1 MKSDLTCPVEVVS
14 VRIGQESEES
24 GSRGQLVCV
33 IEFFNLS
40 EKVIDSLQMNIIGF
54 DAEGG
59 RIGGRLVRAA
69 ARGEARARF
78 SGAFLPDHLEDAER
92 VEASVEKVWFQDG
105 VVWRREERNVREFTP
120 NALPEGR
127 ELDRLRA
134 VAGPD
139 AAGYARE
146 DDIVWMCVCGRA
158 NRTSDDHCRR
168 CEREREQV
176 LRDYSFAAIDSTVG
190 RKERQLE
197 QQTRDTLRRSSEET
211 AREMTQAQQRAQKR
225 RRRLTAVVVV
235 LALLAAGL
243 AAARWGV
250 PYAACW
256 WAQRE
261 LDEGRAAD
269 AEETFLWVNAYWPG
283 FMNAGERAREAER
296 RIIEGL
302 LDVGTD
308 EAFAQAASRAQA
320 LGTPEGDALYE
331 RAVLERAELARA
343 GGELERAEELL
354 RPLESS
360 EAAQAMLREVI
371 YAIAEAAQERLDY
384 KAAIERF
391 ASLEGEG
398 DADAR
403 RAECIYLYGR
413 QLMREGQ
420 YALACEQFLQVT
432 QEPDAISLIRQCR
445 YAQALEEQEAGEY
458 AAAAELY
465 ESLGIYEEAETRAK
479 LCRYTLGMQALGEG
493 ELETAAEQLR
503 LAGDYEDAQER
514 FADAALTLG
523 SAALAGG
530 DYEEAVRWLEQLDG
544 DGEADK
550 LLKEAKYA
558 YAQTME
564 EAGRS
569 EEAAL
574 QYAELG
580 SYEDAAQRR
589 NAIEYALAVRDMER
603 DPEAALARFEN
614 LGKYQDA
621 QEQAKACRYA
631 LAAADFE
638 AGDYDIALE
647 RFEALGDY
655 ADSAGQAM
663 RSRYA
668 LAKQLSSEARYN
680 EAAAQFEACGVYLDA
695 ESLAMVARYD
705 AAAALEEKGQYQ
717 EAASAFAALGS
728 YEDAKARTAACETAW
743 LGATYTAARLDMQ
756 NGDYASVIAGLEDV
770 WQEALPQRYADIPRM
785 YEDACLTYAQ
795 SLIDAKRP
803 LDALPVLERIPDN
816 TKAEKLLDA
825 YVYRIIGRWKDTRGT
840 EYIFRRDGTCC
851 IAGEERYFGGSNY
864 DITLGDA
871 PYPTS
876 AGFGVVSLRNQTL
889 TIKDRA
895 AGTTL
900 RLTYLG
906 EPTEKE
912 EPDGAEEAQSAE
924 AAQTPEDDG
933 SEEQGQ

>member
-24 GSRGQLVCV
+24 GSKGQLVCV

-40 EKVIDSLQMNIIGF
+40 EKVIDSLQMNIVGY
-54 DAEGG
+54 DGEGG

-78 SGAFLPDHLEDAER
+78 SGAFLPDRLEGAER

-158 NRTSDDHCRR
+158 NRTSDDRCRR
-168 CEREREQV
+168 CERQREQV
-176 LRDYSFAAIDSTVG
+176 LKDYSFAAIDSTVG

-225 RRRLTAVVVV
+225 RRRLTAAVML
-235 LALLAAGL
+235 LALIAAGL

-261 LDEGRAAD
+261 LGEGRAAD
-269 AEETFLWVNAYWPG
+269 AKETFLWVDAYWPG
-283 FMNAGERAREAER
+283 FMNAGGRAQEAER
-296 RIIEGL
+296 RIIEGFL
-302 LDVGTD
+302 SVGTD
-308 EAFAQAASRAQA
+308 EALAQAATRAQA
-320 LGTPEGDALYE
+320 LGTQEGDALYE

-343 GGELERAEELL
+343 GGELLRAEALL
-354 RPLESS
+354 RPLEGS
-360 EAAQAMLREVI
+360 EAAQAMLRETV

-384 KAAIERF
+384 KTAIERF
-391 ASLEGEG
+391 ASLAGEG

-403 RAECIYLYGR
+403 RQECIYLYGR

-420 YALACEQFLQVT
+420 YELACEQFLQVT

-445 YAQALEEQEAGEY
+445 YALALEKQEAGEY
-458 AAAAELY
+458 VAAAELY
-465 ESLGIYEEAETRAK
+465 ESLGIYEEAETRAR
-479 LCRYTLGMQALGEG
+479 LCRYTVGMQALSQG

-503 LAGDYEDAQER
+503 LAEGYEDAQER

-523 SAALAGG
+523 SSALAAG
-530 DYEEAVRWLEQLDG
+530 DYEAAIRWLEPLDG
-544 DGEADK
+544 EGEAGE
-550 LLKEAKYA
+550 LLKAAKYA
-558 YAQTME
+558 YAQTLE

-603 DPEAALARFEN
+603 DPEAALARFEG

-621 QEQAKACRYA
+621 PEQAKACRYA
-631 LAAADFE
+631 LAAADFD

-655 ADSAGQAM
+655 ADSVGQAM

-668 LAKQLSSEARYN
+668 LAQQLSGERRYD
-680 EAAAQFEACGVYLDA
+680 EAAAQFEACGIYLDA
-695 ESLAMVARYD
+695 ESLAMCARYD
-705 AAAALEEKGQYQ
+705 AAAALEAEGRFQ

-743 LGATYTAARLDMQ
+743 LGATYTAARLDME

-770 WQEALPQRYADIPRM
+770 WQEELPQRYADIPEM
-785 YEDACLTYAQ
+785 YEEACLTYAQ

-803 LDALPVLERIPDN
+803 LDALPVLERIPEN
-816 TKAEKLLDA
+816 TKAAKLLNA
-825 YVYRIIGRWKDTRGT
+825 YVYQIIGRWKDTRGT
-840 EYIFRRDGTCC
+840 EYIFRRDGTCR

-864 DITLGDA
+864 DISLGDS

-876 AGFGVVSLRNQTL
+876 AGYGVVSLRNQTL
-889 TIKDRA
+889 TLKDRA

-906 EPTEKE
+906 EPTQKE
-912 EPDGAEEAQSAE
+912 ASAEAESVE
-924 AAQTPEDDG
+924 AAQTPEDGD

>member
-24 GSRGQLVCV
+24 GSKGQLVCV

-40 EKVIDSLQMNIIGF
+40 EKVIDSLQMNIVGF
-54 DAEGG
+54 DGEGS

-78 SGAFLPDHLEDAER
+78 SGAFVPDHLDGVQR

-158 NRTSDDHCRR
+158 NRTSDDRCRR
-168 CEREREQV
+168 CERQREQV
-176 LRDYSFAAIDSTVG
+176 LKNYSFAAIDSTVG
-190 RKERQLE
+190 RRERQLE

-211 AREMTQAQQRAQKR
+211 AREMTQAQQRAKKR
-225 RRRLTAVVVV
+225 RRRLTATVV
-235 LALLAAGL
+235 LLALIAAGL

-250 PYAACW
+250 PYGACW
-256 WAQRE
+256 WAQKQ
-261 LDEGRAAD
+261 LDDGRAAD
-269 AEETFLWVNAYWPG
+269 AKETFLWVNAYWPG
-283 FMNAGERAREAER
+283 FMQAGERAQGAER
-296 RIIEGL
+296 LIIEGL
-302 LDVGTD
+302 ISVGTD
-308 EAFAQAASRAQA
+308 EALTQAASRAQA
-320 LGTPEGDALYE
+320 LETQEGAALYE
-331 RAVLERAELARA
+331 RAVLERAELARS
-343 GGELERAEELL
+343 GGELLQAEALL
-354 RPLESS
+354 RPLEDS
-360 EAAQAMLREVI
+360 EAAQAMLRETI
-371 YAIAEAAQERLDY
+371 YDIADAAQERLDY
-384 KAAIERF
+384 QTAIERF
-391 ASLEGEG
+391 ASLAGEG

-403 RAECIYLYGR
+403 REECIYLYGR

-420 YALACEQFLQVT
+420 YELACEQFLQVT
-432 QEPDAISLIRQCR
+432 QEPDAIALIRQCR

-458 AAAAELY
+458 VAAAELY
-465 ESLGIYEEAETRAK
+465 ESLGIYEEAETRARM
-479 LCRYTLGMQALGEG
+479 CRYTVGMQALAQG

-503 LAGDYEDAQER
+503 LAEGYEDAQER

-523 SAALAGG
+523 SSALNAG
-530 DYEEAVRWLEQLDG
+530 DYEAAIRWLEPIG
-544 DGEADK
+544 GEGEAGK

-558 YAQTME
+558 YAQTLE

-569 EEAAL
+569 EEAARI
-574 QYAELG
+574 YAELG

-603 DPEAALARFEN
+603 DPEAALARFEG

-621 QEQAKACRYA
+621 PEQAKACRYA
-631 LAAADFE
+631 LAEADFDE
-638 AGDYDIALE
+638 GDYEMALE
-647 RFEALGDY
+647 RFTALQDY

-668 LAKQLSSEARYN
+668 LAQQLSSEKRFD
-680 EAAAQFEACGVYLDA
+680 EAAAQFEACGIYLDA
-695 ESLAMVARYD
+695 ESLAMCAHYD
-705 AAAALEEKGQYQ
+705 AAAALEAEERYQ

-756 NGDYASVIAGLEDV
+756 NGDYASVIADLEDV
-770 WQEALPQRYADIPRM
+770 WQEALPQRYADIPKM
-785 YEDACLTYAQ
+785 YEEACLTYAQ

-803 LDALPVLERIPDN
+803 LDALPVLERIPEN

-825 YVYRIIGRWKDTRGT
+825 YVYQIIGRWKDTRGT
-840 EYIFRRDGTCC
+840 EYIFRRDGTCR

-864 DITLGDA
+864 DISLGDS

-876 AGFGVVSLRNQTL
+876 AGYGVVSLRNQTL
-889 TIKDRA
+889 TLKDRA

-906 EPTEKE
+906 EPTPKE
-912 EPDGAEEAQSAE
+912 ESAE
-924 AAQTPEDDG
+924 AESVEAGQTPEESG